1 MLREAPLSKKL
12 FIVLRYAMLFLALFL
27 LGTLLLRA
35 DADYLWQVLRRASV
49 PWVCLSLLC
58 IAINFACA
66 AKRYQILA
74 APEISYMKIME
85 VIMAGFLLNYASM
98 VQGIGIGAKV
108 GLMKARQIPVSRSMA
123 GIASEIGV
131 DLLFT
136 GSVGLAYILIADT
149 TSLPAFNPASSL
161 AALIGIAILVILA
174 TAAANARWS
183 IVNRVHEELAIIVS
197 SGRLHWVLLS
207 TAGIWC
213 SAGAGYYFLLV
224 AANSAEQVTGLLA
237 FAAICIGF
245 ITGLLSMVPGGLGV
259 RELTWSYVVST
270 GGFSIELAG
279 LLAVIYRLLSIVL
292 IICTL
297 GAGRLFVEKESID
310 AGN

>member
-1 MLREAPLSKKL
+1 
-12 FIVLRYAMLFLALFL
+12 MLFLAVFL
-27 LGTLLLRA
+27 LGALLLRA
-35 DADYLWQVLRRASV
+35 DVKFLWQVLHTASV
-49 PWVCLSLLC
+49 PWVFLSLLC
-58 IAINFACA
+58 IFYNFACA
-66 AKRYQILA
+66 AKRYQILV
-74 APEISYMKIME
+74 APKMDYAKIME

-108 GLMKARQIPVSRSMA
+108 GLMKARQVPVSRSMA

-136 GSVGLAYILIADT
+136 GCVGLVYILTIDTKFMPAVNSVSSIIA
-149 TSLPAFNPASSL
+149 LL
-161 AALIGIAILVILA
+161 GIALLLIA
-174 TAAANARWS
+174 TTAVMNSRWS
-183 IVNRVHEELAIIVS
+183 IFNSIYKELGMIVS
-197 SGRLHWVLLS
+197 SGRLHWVMLS

-213 SAGAGYYFLLV
+213 SAGAGYYCLIV
-224 AANSAEQVTGLLA
+224 AANSGDQVSGLLA

-259 RELTWSYVVST
+259 RELTWSYVVSSD
-270 GGFSIELAG
+270 GFLIELAG

-297 GAGRLFVEKESID
+297 SLSRLFVEKDSID
-310 AGN
+310 ADN